1 MSENVSIS
9 RINHLL
15 NEFLIIREKN
25 IKDLERVVKSFAA
38 GPNLYVY
45 IRYDGKNYVV
55 QAFDNE
61 WDMFLTRKDN
71 TFNVTVNTSDNL
83 LFRDI
88 GLFTA
93 MYYMDHYLENSEYVI
108 RTLLLAW
115 TGSNER
121 VSEIMEYC
129 MSSTGCLIRMHS
141 NNIADVSAEQA
152 LAYYNGVKSSFWSQ
166 SI

>member
-1 MSENVSIS
+1 MSEIKQVSE
-9 RINHLL
+9 INHLL

-25 IKDLERVVKSFAA
+25 IEDLKRIIKSFAA
-38 GPNLYVY
+38 GPNLYIY
-45 IRYDGKNYVV
+45 IRHDGNKYVI

-61 WDMFLTRKDN
+61 WSMFLTRRDD
-71 TFNVTVNTSDNL
+71 TFKVNVNTSDNL

-129 MSSTGCLIRMHS
+129 MSSTGCLICMHS
-141 NNIADVSAEQA
+141 NNIADVSVEQS

-166 SI
+166 LI